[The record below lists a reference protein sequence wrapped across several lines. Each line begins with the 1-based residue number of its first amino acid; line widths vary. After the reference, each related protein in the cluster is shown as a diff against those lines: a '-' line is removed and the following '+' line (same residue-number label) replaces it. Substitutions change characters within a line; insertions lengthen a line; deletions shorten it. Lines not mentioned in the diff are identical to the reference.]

1 MRFDGVRVTASGE
14 GAAHRPHPVVAALTH
29 PAVLVGLGLLLGVMI
44 TRLF

>member
-14 GAAHRPHPVVAALTH
+14 GAASRPHPVMAAPPH
-29 PAVLVGLGLLLGVMI
+29 PTVLVGLGVMI